1 MFLQKIFVQGGL
13 VQVENNFNETQL
25 PLIIYKA
32 SSRLFPLYE
41 RLFGK
46 DKDDFQQLCAVLA
59 LNNLKYYDERKCEIS
74 TFIYNFLP
82 MWVNKWVNSN
92 EGQTLW
98 YETHKLNIDD
108 VDDDDSEKY
117 DSLFVSDENIIADY
131 ENKLIRNKI
140 KNILSNY
147 PVLRNKIYED
157 LSFSQ
162 IAKKLKM
169 SKRQISYKYAM
180 ELKDLIDKNDNF
192 LKTLYQF

>member
-1 MFLQKIFVQGGL
+1 M
-13 VQVENNFNETQL
+13 ENNFNETQL